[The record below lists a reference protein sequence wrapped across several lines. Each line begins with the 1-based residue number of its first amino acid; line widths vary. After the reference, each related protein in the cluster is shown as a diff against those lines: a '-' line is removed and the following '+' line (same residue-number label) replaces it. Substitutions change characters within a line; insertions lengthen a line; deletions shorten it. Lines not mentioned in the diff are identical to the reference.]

1 MNVELKWRQQ
11 KMIKPEEIKDKAK
24 RKYKEFLKNEIDIF
38 FANKTEDFFPLV
50 IRGDTGSVN
59 DDLLKRQKD
68 LQLLISKSKNSIG
81 KGYSLELEQ
90 INSRKYGE
98 QTDVKKIYFEDKTQ
112 FLDFIGEVKSYNR
125 FLEAC
130 TILKQNT
137 ILSKDQ
143 VCSWTQTHISDLL
156 IDEEDG
162 FWKDIC
168 LCAEWL
174 ERNQN
179 SNLYIREIKLPVH
192 SKFIESNTSLIKS
205 LTSKSNSELCF
216 EETFGLRAKPA
227 LIRIRSLDANHPI
240 NLGGI
245 GIEECT
251 IPISD
256 LNKLPASFYDYFKKI
271 YIVEN
276 EMVFLTFPKV
286 PESICIWGHGFTVN
300 VLKDV
305 SWLGKKELYY
315 FGDLD
320 EHGFEIL
327 STLRRYYPKIQSFC
341 MTCEIFNKYEKYV
354 VKGVRLSGNIVPE
367 NLTTEEMKFFME
379 IRNAS
384 IEASRLEQERIDN
397 VDIEKT
403 VKLQ

>member
-1 MNVELKWRQQ
+1 MNAELKWRLQ

-38 FANKTEDFFPLV
+38 FGNEAEDFFPLV

-90 INSRKYGE
+90 VNSRKNGE
-98 QTDVKKIYFEDKTQ
+98 QTDVKKIYFEDKSQ
-112 FLDFIGEVKSYNR
+112 FLNFIDEVKSYNR

-137 ILSKDQ
+137 ILSEEKL
-143 VCSWTQTHISDLL
+143 CSWNQTHIPDLL
-156 IDEEDG
+156 LDEEDG

-174 ERNQN
+174 EHNQN

-192 SKFIESNTSLIKS
+192 SKFIESNASLIKS
-205 LTSKSNSELCF
+205 LTSKSDSELSF

-240 NLGGI
+240 NLGGTRV
-245 GIEECT
+245 EECT

-256 LNKLPASFYDYFKKI
+256 LNKLPANFYDPFKKI

-305 SWLGKKELYY
+305 AWLGKNELHY

-327 STLRRYYPKIQSFC
+327 STLRRYYPRIQSFC

-354 VKGVRLSGNIVPE
+354 VKGVRLNGNVIPE
-367 NLTTEEMKFFME
+367 NLTKDELEVFNM
-379 IRNAS
+379 IRNRTLES
-384 IEASRLEQERIDN
+384 CRLEQERIDN
-397 VDIEKT
+397 VDIEKAI
-403 VKLQ
+403 KS